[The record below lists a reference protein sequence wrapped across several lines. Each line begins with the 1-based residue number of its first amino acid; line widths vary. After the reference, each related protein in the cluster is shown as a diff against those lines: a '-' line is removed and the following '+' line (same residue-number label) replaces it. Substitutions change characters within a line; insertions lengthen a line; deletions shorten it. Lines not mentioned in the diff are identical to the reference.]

1 MTDFAEGVEDD
12 ARLVAAAPA
21 DAAGA
26 SWRVRCNRRRVCERA
41 CATCRTRTDAA
52 VIAATPTQPD
62 HAPKRGLYQKFIVTR
77 TDGRSAEGEKH
88 HGCEYFVLDCDHDP
102 HAPVALRAYAKSV
115 ESENPKLAA
124 DLIAQA
130 GCVALRTNL
139 ALAASAGEG
148 RDLRTIRDTVVRLM
162 GEAMDV
168 SLSHDAL
175 MAKVD
180 GTLMPMLRAIAASVS
195 REGEA
200 VASGQLG
207 AWSDF
212 VGEVVFLTRAT
223 ARGKGYALA
232 VHGSLFRDL
241 DVVAVPW
248 AEEACSAQELAEAIC
263 EMLVRCGLAFGWTAD
278 CTDGKGHEKPLGRMA
293 WSISL
298 SRHDGPRYLDLSI
311 APRAGAPR

>member
-26 SWRVRCNRRRVCERA
+26 SWRVRCNRRHVCERA
-41 CATCRTRTDAA
+41 CATCRTRADAA

-62 HAPKRGLYQKFIVTR
+62 HAQADELQLDVDLDGDEYWMADTDEVLLTRDPDEAQRWLGL
-77 TDGRSAEGEKH
+77 G
-88 HGCEYFVLDCDHDP
+88 HDVRRVRVQI
-102 HAPVALRAYAKSV
+102 AP
-115 ESENPKLAA
+115 
-124 DLIAQA
+124 
-130 GCVALRTNL
+130 
-139 ALAASAGEG
+139 AGESVAG
-148 RDLRTIRDTVVRLM
+148 V
-162 GEAMDV
+162 
-168 SLSHDAL
+168 
-175 MAKVD
+175 
-180 GTLMPMLRAIAASVS
+180 AAPSPVS
-195 REGEA
+195 RESEA

-212 VGEVVFLTRAT
+212 ISEVVFLTRAT
-223 ARGKGYALA
+223 ARGKGYAVA

-241 DVVAVPW
+241 DLVAVPW